1 MLSFRLNNKH
11 RALPKVLYARMS
23 IAENIRKHGW
33 QFQFIFDESGERQDF
48 GYTIGFEESFG
59 HPEIM
64 IFGLPRETMHA
75 ILDDLAQDIRS
86 GKKITPNERVPKVLA
101 GDFEVLFKPIR
112 QEFLSEYAGTATDY
126 YQDNIRVYVMFWPDE
141 ENVLPTEDHCDVS
154 VQNEALGI
162 V

>member
-1 MLSFRLNNKH
+1 
-11 RALPKVLYARMS
+11 MS

-33 QFQFIFDESGERQDF
+33 QFQFVFDENGESEDF
-48 GYTIGFEESFG
+48 GYSIGFEESFG

-75 ILDDLAQDIRS
+75 ILGDLAQDIRS
-86 GKKITPNERVPKVLA
+86 GNMIAPGEKVPGVLS
-101 GDFEVLFKPIR
+101 GDFEVMFKPIR
-112 QEFLSEYAGTATDY
+112 QEFLPDYAGTATRY
-126 YQDNIRVYVMFWPDE
+126 YEDGIRVYVMFWPDKN
-141 ENVLPTEDHCDVS
+141 NVLPTEEHCEVT